1 MNTDWRSEGFFLKQ
15 VLSGMFITIAMTG
28 LDQEM
33 MQKNLSVR
41 TVDGA
46 QKNMRVFSVVLLGV
60 NVLFLLL
67 GALLW
72 LKLGQMGIEAPAK
85 SG

>member
-1 MNTDWRSEGFFLKQ
+1 VEPDWRSDGYFLKQ
-15 VLSGMFITIAMTG
+15 VLSGMFITIVMTG

-46 QKNMRVFSVVLLGV
+46 QKNMRVFSVVLLG
-60 NVLFLLL
+60 
-67 GALLW
+67 A
-72 LKLGQMGIEAPAK
+72 
-85 SG
+85 